1 MIFRRKRLA
10 ACITLLL
17 TMMVSLGWSNCP
29 VVAADGETTTSTAK
43 PTKKQIKLFGEIDE
57 FSYITQGS
65 GVSLTSSKLPAK
77 VAKIS
82 LGSAAAYSGLKEGDT
97 VTDAAVGPN
106 SIDLTIQRNG
116 KPYKASV
123 ATNIA
128 GLKADFKRRN
138 IPLTYASSA
147 FDKELE
153 ALGKC
158 KIVVMLDR
166 SASMGDFNAGV
177 PGDLTKWTWCQ
188 QQVDNLYMGTERV
201 LGKGFDL
208 VLFNNRFERRNRVN
222 LYDLKQVFQRIKPEG
237 EDKRLSAA
245 LSSVLQDYFKSK
257 DRGKEPLVVAILTD
271 GGNVGEPLQKMLIE
285 ASQEVKRP
293 YEVNIIVMQVGN
305 SFHGEE
311 LFEDLDTNLVA
322 KGAQYHILEYHTFS
336 EVRNKGMLLELVTL
350 VSRVLRNAPTSALA
364 GHR

>member
-1 MIFRRKRLA
+1 MIKA
-10 ACITLLL
+10 ALPPIAVCF
-17 TMMVSLGWSNCP
+17 
-29 VVAADGETTTSTAK
+29 VAAVLSAAFSSFGTSAYSAEDSKKK
-43 PTKKQIKLFGEIDE
+43 PIKLFGQIDE
-57 FSYITQGS
+57 FSYLSSGS
-65 GVSLTSSKLPAK
+65 GVTLSRGKLPAK

-82 LGSAAAYSGLKEGDT
+82 LGSTAAYSGLREGDT
-97 VTDAAVGPN
+97 VTDADVGPD

-116 KPYKASV
+116 KTYRASI

-138 IPLTYASSA
+138 IPLTFAASA

-153 ALGKC
+153 DLGKC
-158 KIVVMLDR
+158 KVVVMLDR
-166 SASMGDFNAGV
+166 SASMADFNAGV

-188 QQVDNLYMGTERV
+188 QQVDNMYIGTERV
-201 LGKGFDL
+201 LDKGFDL
-208 VLFNNRFERRNRVN
+208 VLFNDKFERHNRVN
-222 LYDLKQVFQRIKPEG
+222 LWDLKQVFQRIKPEG
-237 EDKRLSAA
+237 ADKRLSAA
-245 LSSVLQDYFKSK
+245 LSSVLNDYYTSK
-257 DRGKEPLVVAILTD
+257 DFGKQPLVVAVLTD
-271 GGNVGEPLQKMLIE
+271 GGNVGLPLQEMLIE
-285 ASQEVKRP
+285 ASKKVTKP

-322 KGAQYHILEYHTFS
+322 KGAKYHILEYHNFA

-350 VSRVLRNAPTSALA
+350 VGRVLKNAPTSALA